1 MEKFA
6 KNINTVLSQVA
17 SMVNIGG
24 TVSVPELEKRIQSAI
39 GQLEEVQTNIDYLR
53 KAHIPTIE
61 LKVVEVEE
69 IPTKEEI
76 IDAWE
81 QHCRSTHQNFIPA
94 VAVIMGQH
102 EAEVRDNNGM
112 KLGVYEYSK
121 KKFK

>member
-24 TVSVPELEKRIQSAI
+24 TVSVSDLEKRIQSAI

-69 IPTKEEI
+69 APTKEEI

-81 QHCRSTHQNFIPA
+81 QHCRSTHLNFIPA
-94 VAVIMGQH
+94 VAVIMGRH
-102 EAEVRDNNGM
+102 EAEVRANNGT